1 MFSKL
6 FNRHQ
11 EELHQLQSEL
21 AKTRQQHQAE
31 QLQQSQLNQQ
41 LTAELAK
48 LKSDKAAHADILL
61 SQLSGALL
69 IEKVRD
75 ALARNA
81 KELTDETA
89 SLQSVATMIVNTT
102 NSVSELSTRTT
113 EVKSAATESHQSVGA
128 LKNSSSEI
136 HKLIASIKEISD
148 QTNLLALNAA
158 IEAARAGEAGR
169 GFAVVADEVRQLA
182 GKAHRAST
190 EIEQL
195 INAMQTQ
202 TRHIEQ
208 CVDVTV
214 STTDRIGQSVGQ
226 IVSDVKKMSDCSQH
240 MVNVINQSAQLTFL
254 NTVKLDHAVWKNEVY
269 QKVELNKFDEPVNK
283 HTECRLGK
291 WYFQGDG
298 AQQYSKLASYKAID
312 PPHKQV
318 HEFGREALNAG
329 KSGQAAKVIQLLAQ
343 METASM
349 DVVSAID
356 RLSEEMVTTKKP
368 ALSKP

>member
-6 FNRHQ
+6 FGNQQ
-11 EELHQLQSEL
+11 EELRLLQLEL
-21 AKTRQQHQAE
+21 KQINQQHQAE
-31 QLQQSQLNQQ
+31 QQQLTQLNQQ
-41 LTAELAK
+41 LMAELTQAK
-48 LKSDKAAHADILL
+48 AEQSAHAEMMLN
-61 SQLSGALL
+61 QLSGALL

-75 ALARNA
+75 GLARNA
-81 KELTDETA
+81 KELGDETQ
-89 SLQSVATMIVNTT
+89 SLQNVAAMISNTT
-102 NSVSELSTRTT
+102 TSVGELSIRTT

-190 EIEQL
+190 EIETL
-195 INAMQTQ
+195 INAMQVQ

-214 STTDRIGQSVGQ
+214 STTDRIGLSVTQ

-240 MVNVINQSAQLTFL
+240 MVEVINQTSQLTFL

-269 QKVELNKFDEPVNK
+269 QKIELKKFDDIVNK

-291 WYFQGDG
+291 WYFQGEG
-298 AQQYSKLASYKAID
+298 SQLYSKLTSYKAID
-312 PPHKQV
+312 TPHKQV
-318 HEFGREALNAG
+318 HDFGREALAAG
-329 KSGQAAKVIQLLAQ
+329 SSGQTARVLQLLAN
-343 METASM
+343 METASI

-356 RLSEEMVTTKKP
+356 RLSEEIMQKKSS
-368 ALSKP
+368 AHC

>member
-1 MFSKL
+1 MFSK
-6 FNRHQ
+6 FFSNNQ
-11 EELHQLQSEL
+11 EELRQLQIEL
-21 AKTRQQHQAE
+21 TKTRQQHQAE
-31 QLQQSQLNQQ
+31 QQQLTQLNQQ
-41 LTAELAK
+41 LTEALAQSK
-48 LKSDKAAHADILL
+48 KDAADHGQMML
-61 SQLSGALL
+61 SQLSGASM

-75 ALARNA
+75 SLANNA
-81 KELTDETA
+81 KQLHDEA
-89 SLQSVATMIVNTT
+89 SSLQSVAVMITNTT
-102 NSVSELSTRTT
+102 TSVGELSTRTT
-113 EVKSAATESHQSVGA
+113 EVKNAATESHQSVGA

-214 STTDRIGQSVGQ
+214 STTDRIGQSVGT

-240 MVNVINQSAQLTFL
+240 MVNVINQTAQLTFL
-254 NTVKLDHAVWKNEVY
+254 NTVKLDHAVWKNDVY
-269 QKVELNKFDEPVNK
+269 QKVEMKKFDEPVNK
-283 HTECRLGK
+283 HSECRLGK

-298 AQQYSKLASYKAID
+298 SQLYSKLTSYKAID
-312 PPHKQV
+312 APHKQV
-318 HEFGREALNAG
+318 HDFGREALAAG
-329 KSGQAAKVIQLLAQ
+329 SAGQTAKVLQLLAN
-343 METASM
+343 MESASM
-349 DVVSAID
+349 DVVGAID
-356 RLSEEMVTTKKP
+356 KLSEEMIATKK
-368 ALSKP
+368 SGSC

>member
-6 FNRHQ
+6 FGNQQ
-11 EELHQLQSEL
+11 EELRLLQLEL
-21 AKTRQQHQAE
+21 NQTRQQHQTE
-31 QLQQSQLNQQ
+31 QQQLHQHNQQ
-41 LTAELAK
+41 LLAELAK
-48 LKSDKAAHADILL
+48 LKAEQTAHAQMMLN
-61 SQLSGALL
+61 QLSGALL

-75 ALARNA
+75 ALARNS
-81 KELTDETA
+81 KELNDETQ
-89 SLQSVATMIVNTT
+89 SLQNVATMISQTT
-102 NSVSELSTRTT
+102 QSVGELSLRTT
-113 EVKSAATESHQSVGA
+113 EVKNAATESHQSVGA

-190 EIEQL
+190 EIEKL
-195 INAMQTQ
+195 INAMQVQ
-202 TRHIEQ
+202 TRHIEE

-214 STTDRIGQSVGQ
+214 STTDRIGLSVTQ
-226 IVSDVKKMSDCSQH
+226 IVGDVKKMSECSQH
-240 MVNVINQSAQLTFL
+240 MVEVIHQTSQLTFL

-269 QKVELNKFDEPVNK
+269 QKVELKKFDEVVNK

-291 WYFQGDG
+291 WYFQGEG
-298 AQQYSKLASYKAID
+298 SQLYSKFGSYKSID
-312 PPHKQV
+312 TPHKQV
-318 HEFGREALNAG
+318 HDFGREALAAG
-329 KSGQAAKVIQLLAQ
+329 RDGQIERVIQLLAN
-343 METASM
+343 MENASM

-356 RLSEEMVTTKKP
+356 RLSEEMVSMNK
-368 ALSKP
+368 SIGC